1 MSSSEKRN
9 LAASVRQ
16 RLLSLSRQRAEPF
29 DLILVRY
36 GIERLLYR
44 LSQSPYVDRF
54 LLKGAMLFVIW
65 SDKIHRP
72 TRDVDLLGFGPS
84 DSDGLERIFRHLCEM
99 TVEPDGLRLNRQTVR
114 AQPIREQSG
123 YAGIRVT
130 MEAVLEN
137 ARIPIQVDIGFGDAV
152 TPAPEEV
159 AFPVLLEFP
168 APHLRSYPVYTVIA
182 EKLEA
187 MVLLGEANSRMKD
200 FYDVWFLSR
209 RFEFD
214 GETLVQAI
222 RATFDRRKTKLPTS
236 VPLALTQEFAALK
249 TGQWKAF
256 VQRNKLSDEP
266 FPTVVDAIYSF
277 AAQPLL
283 ASSAGERF
291 PLDWSPEGNWKAAP
305 EE

>member
-1 MSSSEKRN
+1 
-9 LAASVRQ
+9 
-16 RLLSLSRQRAEPF
+16 
-29 DLILVRY
+29 
-36 GIERLLYR
+36 
-44 LSQSPYVDRF
+44 
-54 LLKGAMLFVIW
+54 
-65 SDKIHRP
+65 
-72 TRDVDLLGFGPS
+72 
-84 DSDGLERIFRHLCEM
+84 
-99 TVEPDGLRLNRQTVR
+99 
-114 AQPIREQSG
+114 
-123 YAGIRVT
+123 
-130 MEAVLEN
+130 
-137 ARIPIQVDIGFGDAV
+137 
-152 TPAPEEV
+152 
-159 AFPVLLEFP
+159 
-168 APHLRSYPVYTVIA
+168 VIA

-249 TGQWKAF
+249 IGQWKAF

-283 ASSAGERF
+283 AVRFSGMARTRVAILMLAGSQQR
-291 PLDWSPEGNWKAAP
+291 AP
-305 EE
+305 GGVLARR

>member
-1 MSSSEKRN
+1 MGLNGSS
-9 LAASVRQ
+9 AISV
-16 RLLSLSRQRAEPF
+16 
-29 DLILVRY
+29 
-36 GIERLLYR
+36 
-44 LSQSPYVDRF
+44 
-54 LLKGAMLFVIW
+54 K
-65 SDKIHRP
+65 
-72 TRDVDLLGFGPS
+72 
-84 DSDGLERIFRHLCEM
+84 M

-130 MEAVLEN
+130 MEAALEN

-159 AFPVLLEFP
+159 AFPVLLDFP

-187 MVLLGEANSRMKD
+187 VVLLGEANSRMKD

-249 TGQWKAF
+249 TRQWNAF

-277 AAQPLL
+277 AAHPLL
-283 ASSAGERF
+283 ASSAGEGF
-291 PLDWSPEGNWKAAP
+291 PLDWSLEGNWKAAP

>member
-1 MSSSEKRN
+1 
-9 LAASVRQ
+9 VRQ

-44 LSQSPYVDRF
+44 LSRSPYVDRF

-65 SDKIHRP
+65 SDETHRP

-84 DSDGLERIFRHLCEM
+84 DSDELERIFCHLCEM
-99 TVEPDGLRLNRQTVR
+99 AVKPDGLRFNPQTVR

-168 APHLRSYPVYTVIA
+168 APHLRSYPIYTVIA

-222 RATFDRRKTKLPTS
+222 RATFDRRKTKLPTG
-236 VPLALTQEFAALK
+236 VPLALTQEFATLK
-249 TGQWKAF
+249 TGQWNAF
-256 VQRNKLSDEP
+256 VQRNKLSAEA
-266 FPTVVDAIYSF
+266 FPRVINAIHTF
-277 AAQPLL
+277 AARPLL
-283 ASSAGERF
+283 ASSAAERF
-291 PLDWSPEGNWKAAP
+291 PFDWSLGGNWKGSP
-305 EE
+305 QE

>member
-1 MSSSEKRN
+1 
-9 LAASVRQ
+9 
-16 RLLSLSRQRAEPF
+16 
-29 DLILVRY
+29 
-36 GIERLLYR
+36 
-44 LSQSPYVDRF
+44 
-54 LLKGAMLFVIW
+54 
-65 SDKIHRP
+65 
-72 TRDVDLLGFGPS
+72 
-84 DSDGLERIFRHLCEM
+84 
-99 TVEPDGLRLNRQTVR
+99 
-114 AQPIREQSG
+114 
-123 YAGIRVT
+123 
-130 MEAVLEN
+130 MEAILES

-222 RATFDRRKTKLPTS
+222 RATFDRRKTQLPTS
-236 VPLALTQEFAALK
+236 VPLALTQEFATLK
-249 TGQWKAF
+249 TGQWNAF
-256 VQRNKLSDEP
+256 AQRNKLSDEL
-266 FPTVVDAIYSF
+266 FPTVVDAINSF

-283 ASSAGERF
+283 ASSAGKRF
-291 PLDWSPEGNWKAAP
+291 HFDWSLGGNWKAAP
-305 EE
+305 RQ

>member
-1 MSSSEKRN
+1 MSSSQKRN

-16 RLLSLSRQRAEPF
+16 RLLSLSRQWAEPF

-65 SDKIHRP
+65 SNETHRP
-72 TRDVDLLGFGPS
+72 TCDIDLLGFGTS
-84 DSDGLERIFRHLCEM
+84 DSNELERIFRHLCEKA
-99 TVEPDGLRLNRQTVR
+99 VEPDGLRFNPQTVR

-137 ARIPIQVDIGFGDAV
+137 TRIPIQVDIGFGDAV

-168 APHLRSYPVYTVIA
+168 EPHVRAYPVYTVIA

-187 MVLLGEANSRMKD
+187 TAKSQSEPSKRQVSSFIE
-200 FYDVWFLSR
+200 
-209 RFEFD
+209 
-214 GETLVQAI
+214 
-222 RATFDRRKTKLPTS
+222 PS
-236 VPLALTQEFAALK
+236 V
-249 TGQWKAF
+249 
-256 VQRNKLSDEP
+256 
-266 FPTVVDAIYSF
+266 
-277 AAQPLL
+277 
-283 ASSAGERF
+283 
-291 PLDWSPEGNWKAAP
+291 
-305 EE
+305 

>member
-1 MSSSEKRN
+1 VSSSQKRN
-9 LAASVRQ
+9 LAASVRR

-44 LSQSPYVDRF
+44 LSQSPYADRF

-65 SDKIHRP
+65 SNETHRP

-84 DSDGLERIFRHLCEM
+84 DSDELERIFRYLCEM
-99 TVEPDGLRLNRQTVR
+99 AIEPDGLRFNPQTVR
-114 AQPIREQSG
+114 AQPIREHSG
-123 YAGIRVT
+123 YAGIRMT

-137 ARIPIQVDIGFGDAV
+137 ARIPTQVDIGFGDVV

-159 AFPVLLEFP
+159 EFPVLLEFP

-209 RFEFD
+209 RFVFE
-214 GETLVQAI
+214 GETLVRAI

-291 PLDWSPEGNWKAAP
+291 PFDWSLEGNWKAAP